1 MRRLFTPKKCRGDK
15 KDGERKQRLKADFG
29 EPGMDE
35 VDGRGRRYDTL
46 LSRRTHLTVL
56 TEKRGRDGKQ
66 SVATS
71 SRRDA
76 D

>member
-1 MRRLFTPKKCRGDK
+1 MYRNLPQNGSWPTLVN
-15 KDGERKQRLKADFG
+15 Q
-29 EPGMDE
+29 GMDE
-35 VDGRGRRYDTL
+35 VDGRGRRDDTL
-46 LSRRTHLTVL
+46 LSRRTRQTVL

-66 SVATS
+66 SVAPA